1 LTNKYINPFDAQHQ
15 SIAFKAYSN
24 GYDDAQTNITMK
36 MRDREAKIKSDAAED
51 FIQALYLLAQE
62 YGGERFVYTDSTQT
76 ELEQL
81 TDEMTSILSRVR
93 TLR

>member
-1 LTNKYINPFDAQHQ
+1 MSNKYRNPYHADVESSSFTAYDRGYDAAQANITIRMRDAQ
-15 SIAFKAYSN
+15 
-24 GYDDAQTNITMK
+24 
-36 MRDREAKIKSDAAED
+36 AKYKSDNAED

-62 YGGERFVYTDSTQT
+62 YGGERFVYTDKVQT

-81 TDEMTSILSRVR
+81 TDEMSSILSRVR